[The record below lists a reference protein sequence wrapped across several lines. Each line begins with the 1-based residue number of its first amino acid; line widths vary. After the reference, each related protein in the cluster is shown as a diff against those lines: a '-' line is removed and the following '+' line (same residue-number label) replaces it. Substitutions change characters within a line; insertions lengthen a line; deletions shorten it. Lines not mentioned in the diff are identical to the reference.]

1 MNNKNIRLARKNAP
15 LAPDALERIYGAEV
29 EKKLRKNGYPTEAY
43 ELAILRKQIS
53 VILDALKE
61 SGIDVRTDEFRMLDS
76 DAESA
81 KREIRQVIDG

>member
-1 MNNKNIRLARKNAP
+1 M
-15 LAPDALERIYGAEV
+15 
-29 EKKLRKNGYPTEAY
+29 
-43 ELAILRKQIS
+43 RKQIS